1 MKPRPTTTTTPSP
14 PCRPLLLMTVALFL
28 ACGDDALK
36 ACGDIPQQT
45 LLVGRFAELRPCF
58 EDPGGKTLTLSAV
71 SSDVGIATVLASDST
86 ITVRA
91 VDAGA
96 AMVTV
101 TAENPEGQTASIDVD
116 VRVMGPPRVHRED
129 FDEGLGDWTPNFAT
143 SATQDDGMLRFHNT
157 LASWFGIVRYS
168 QVALVDW
175 VLAAAVGN
183 DTENT
188 VIGLEA
194 QPPEGES
201 PAHYVISVGE
211 GSTLDAIGDANYR
224 FTICCPR
231 ETEESWWGRSD
242 AIAGVGELTELGL
255 AVEEG
260 ELVAWAGATELVRID
275 MATHGWSSALSQPG
289 LLMWPERD
297 LTGIGGFVDRVD
309 LWGERGTANA
319 AWHEGPADIPELWTT
334 RPGVEITGVRI
345 RER

>member
-14 PCRPLLLMTVALFL
+14 PCRPLLTVTVALFL

-58 EDPGGKTLTLSAV
+58 EDPEGKTLTLSAV
-71 SSDVGIATVLASDST
+71 SSDVATTTVLASDST
-86 ITVRA
+86 ITIRA
-91 VDAGA
+91 VDAGT

-101 TAENPEGQTASIDVD
+101 TAENPGGQTASIDID
-116 VRVMGPPRVHRED
+116 VRVLGPPRVHLED
-129 FDEGLGDWTPNFAT
+129 FDESLGNWTPSHAT
-143 SATQDDGMLRFHNT
+143 SATQGDGMLRFHNT
-157 LASWFGIVRYS
+157 LAGWFGIVSYAD
-168 QVALVDW
+168 VALVDW

-188 VIGLEA
+188 VIGLA
-194 QPPEGES
+194 ARPPQGER
-201 PAHYVISVGE
+201 PVQYLISVGE
-211 GSTLDAIGDANYR
+211 GSTLTTIVDANYQL
-224 FTICCPR
+224 TICCPH

-242 AIAGVGELTELGL
+242 AIVGVGELTELGL

-260 ELVAWAGATELVRID
+260 EIVAWAGATELVRID
-275 MATHGWSSALSQPG
+275 MATRGWSSLLSRPSLLTWAEPG
-289 LLMWPERD
+289 

-309 LWGERGTANA
+309 LWGTAGTANA

-334 RPGVEITGVRI
+334 RPQVPDVRI

>member
-1 MKPRPTTTTTPSP
+1 MQPRPTTTTTPSP
-14 PCRPLLLMTVALFL
+14 PYRPLLMVTVALFL
-28 ACGDDALK
+28 ACVDGAPS
-36 ACGDIPQQT
+36 ACGDIPQHT
-45 LLVGRFAELRPCF
+45 LLVGRFADLRPCF
-58 EDPGGKTLTLSAV
+58 DDPEGKTLTLSAV

-91 VDAGA
+91 VDEGT

-101 TAENPEGQTASIDVD
+101 TAENPGGQMASIDID
-116 VRVMGPPRVHRED
+116 VVVMGPPGVHRED
-129 FDEGLGDWTPNFAT
+129 FDEGLGDWTPGRRT
-143 SATQDDGMLRFHNT
+143 SATQSDGMLRFHNRLPYT
-157 LASWFGIVRYS
+157 FGFVRYPD
-168 QVALVDW
+168 VALVDW
-175 VLAAAVGN
+175 VFAAAVGN

-188 VIGLEA
+188 VIGLAA
-194 QPPEGES
+194 QPPYPERPRE
-201 PAHYVISVGE
+201 YLISVGE
-211 GSTLDAIGDANYR
+211 GSTLDAIVDANYQ

-260 ELVAWAGATELVRID
+260 EMVAWAGATELVRID
-275 MATHGWSSALSQPG
+275 MATHWWSSRLWGPALYT
-289 LLMWPERD
+289 WPERD

-309 LWGERGTANA
+309 LWGEIGTADA

-334 RPGVEITGVRI
+334 RPRIPDVRI